1 MHACMLS
8 HVQLRNPTD
17 CSPPGSSVHGISQA
31 RILEWLAVSSS
42 EGSSLPRDP
51 TRIPCLLHW
60 QVGPLPQAP
69 PGDER
74 RRHYRTIWT
83 LQKEKVGAGQSFRQ
97 HWSKR
102 PRRGLLHVAGV
113 SGSGSLESGGVWRGQ
128 AGGSGPAAAPGPE
141 QPPGRGLSRH
151 HVRGPLSSVAPSP
164 STQRLL
170 PEE

>member
-31 RILEWLAVSSS
+31 RILEWVAVSSS

-51 TRIPCLLHW
+51 THIPCLLHW
-60 QVGPLPQAP
+60 QVGPLP

-102 PRRGLLHVAGV
+102 QRRDLLHVAGV
-113 SGSGSLESGGVWRGQ
+113 SGSGSLESGGVWSSQ

-141 QPPGRGLSRH
+141 QAPSRGLSRH
-151 HVRGPLSSVAPSP
+151 RGPGPLSSLAPSP